1 MIGHEV
7 REVQAARLLTSITE
21 QLKQEELLRQSAE
34 NDFVEMECV
43 LKRRVLYLEQYKAA
57 VGGKMG
63 RLQGRL
69 DLSVPQEDY
78 LVRTFTTSHSSSS
91 SSWRKTAVTLN
102 RDEMNC
108 TGRTKLPITFFTVIR
123 LISQYCGY
131 NELVVLCCYGRTS
144 I

>member
-43 LKRRVLYLEQYKAA
+43 LKKRVLYLEQYKAA

-78 LVRTFTTSHSSSS
+78 LVRTFTTSHFSFSSS
-91 SSWRKTAVTLN
+91 
-102 RDEMNC
+102 
-108 TGRTKLPITFFTVIR
+108 
-123 LISQYCGY
+123 
-131 NELVVLCCYGRTS
+131 
-144 I
+144 